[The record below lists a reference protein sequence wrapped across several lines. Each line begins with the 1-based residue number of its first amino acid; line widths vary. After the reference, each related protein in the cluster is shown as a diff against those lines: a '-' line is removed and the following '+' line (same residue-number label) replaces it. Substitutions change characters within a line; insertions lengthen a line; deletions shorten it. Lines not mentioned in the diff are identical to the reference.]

1 MSTPITAIPSS
12 EISSDTS
19 LVVGFQEKK
28 GLSIEVVF
36 SKNSMDPFT
45 SQLISPTAYSLKRN
59 AKRFNNVIAG
69 YSNLEYNAK
78 ILLTCC

>member
-19 LVVGFQEKK
+19 LVVGFHEKK

-36 SKNSMDPFT
+36 SKNSIDPFT
-45 SQLISPTAYSLKRN
+45 SQLISPTA
-59 AKRFNNVIAG
+59 
-69 YSNLEYNAK
+69 
-78 ILLTCC
+78 